1 VGNCLANGTT
11 SAIAGNHG
19 HVITVT
25 KADIMAGV
33 DKDYHIMGAATHD
46 HVLTI
51 TAAQFAMLALNTNIS
66 DTSTTTSLHDHVIT
80 ISCA

>member
-1 VGNCLANGTT
+1 MGNCLANGTT

-19 HVITVT
+19 HAITVT
-25 KADIMAGV
+25 QADITAGV

-51 TAAQFAMLALNTNIS
+51 TAAQFAMLAQNTNIS
-66 DTSTTTSLHDHVIT
+66 DTSTVTLAHDHIIT